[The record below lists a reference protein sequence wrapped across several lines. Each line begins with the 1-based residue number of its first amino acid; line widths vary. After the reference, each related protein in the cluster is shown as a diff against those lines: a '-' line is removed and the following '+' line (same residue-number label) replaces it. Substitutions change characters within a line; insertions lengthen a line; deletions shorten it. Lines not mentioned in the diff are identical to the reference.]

1 MSAKIT
7 FFPVGNGDMMSRI
20 ISSVAGV
27 RRLPHEMYSSPAA
40 TPSSAPTPIDHA
52 ALTAHDEPRPTG
64 ERSLDAG

>member
-7 FFPVGNGDMMSRI
+7 GNGDMMSRI

-27 RRLPHEMYSSPAA
+27 RRLPRETSSSPAGGDA
-40 TPSSAPTPIDHA
+40 QLGANADRSRR
-52 ALTAHDEPRPTG
+52 AHRDEPRPTG